1 MKQLLL
7 PVLVSLLIIPACRKP
22 NTNSVGLSG
31 SWKLIEVYDKNTT
44 ATSFPPASSNKD
56 VIITFKN
63 GNSFSGNTLVNTVS
77 DGTFE
82 LTGNK
87 ITFGSF
93 SMTKVME
100 DNWGGSFLTVL
111 HACPLQ
117 SIHPCAPS
125 EITIEGNKMKINS
138 VMRYNITLQKL

>member
-1 MKQLLL
+1 MKKLLFTIL
-7 PVLVSLLIIPACRKP
+7 IYLLIVPACRKP
-22 NTNSVGLSG
+22 NTNSNGLSG
-31 SWKLIEVYDKNTT
+31 SWKLIEVYDKST
-44 ATSFPPASSNKD
+44 ATTSFPPAGSNKD
-56 VIITFKN
+56 VIITFRN

-77 DGTFE
+77 DGTFT
-82 LTGNK
+82 LTDNK

-100 DNWGGSFLTVL
+100 DSWGGSFLTVL

-125 EITIEGNKMKINS
+125 EITIEGNKMKIYS
-138 VMRYNITLQKL
+138 VLRYNITLQKL